1 MNSRPGNELLP
12 NIIPHVSVLS
22 CLLCVLQKM
31 ESIPHRRK
39 QIYFSPFMAIH
50 NLSSRSPAIT
60 IITVKIVAVTV
71 WKNSSIYMEHWNT
84 LQIIYY
90 APPQKKLDKRCCYR
104 KMIRVVWYV
113 AFNISV
119 TLSRKVILTEI
130 FILLM
135 IILFFWVK

>member
-1 MNSRPGNELLP
+1 
-12 NIIPHVSVLS
+12 
-22 CLLCVLQKM
+22 M

-90 APPQKKLDKRCCYR
+90 APPKKSLTRG
-104 KMIRVVWYV
+104 
-113 AFNISV
+113 A
-119 TLSRKVILTEI
+119 VIE
-130 FILLM
+130 
-135 IILFFWVK
+135 K